1 MQSELFEVTSKVS
14 EKAEAKSDEVEL
26 LLNDLEA
33 CQQRAS
39 LAEKEVEA
47 LSEQIRVLQESGSRS
62 VGQVFNG
69 ALYCKTNMARAWR
82 LMKYCLL
89 IFRNSLG
96 FFFTFKDV
104 ARYILLPHYRP
115 GNENAEALLM
125 ETAKLDDVNC
135 QLSLKDRE
143 VSQLLV
149 ELQQAR

>member
-1 MQSELFEVTSKVS
+1 MKSNQRQLEAVQSELFEVTSKVS

-69 ALYCKTNMARAWR
+69 ALYCKTNMASDEILFTYFQK
-82 LMKYCLL
+82 LMSFFPHFLKTLL
-89 IFRNSLG
+89 DIFYFPITDLG
-96 FFFTFKDV
+96 TKM
-104 ARYILLPHYRP
+104 PKHY
-115 GNENAEALLM
+115 
-125 ETAKLDDVNC
+125 
-135 QLSLKDRE
+135 
-143 VSQLLV
+143 
-149 ELQQAR
+149 